1 MWVATKIGNQTV
13 TYCNKKFLTKGILKT
28 IEANHKDLEIIPNT
42 NIEPEWKDNREHV
55 KLKDQKQAID
65 FS

>member
-1 MWVATKIGNQTV
+1 M
-13 TYCNKKFLTKGILKT
+13 KGILKT

-42 NIEPEWKDNREHV
+42 NIEPEWKDNREHI

-65 FS
+65 FSYSNNPPKWII